1 MNKLLIIGIVL
12 TSICISAFAQK
23 TTVTVPKL
31 PIDTVTKK
39 YTYTEVVQQKGTKD
53 TLFNRAIH
61 WIGIYFKNAQDV
73 TDVRDKENGKIK
85 GIYRF
90 KIYNTPL
97 KDGTKIEAG
106 IISFTFNIELKE
118 NRYRYKIT
126 DLNKKG
132 PSYNALEKWIEKSK
146 TSPVPEMDSY
156 ITQIDQYMQDFIK
169 SMKKGMTEAVKVKDE
184 W

>member
-1 MNKLLIIGIVL
+1 MNKLLIIAIIL
-12 TSICISAFAQK
+12 TGFSVSVFAQK
-23 TTVTVPKL
+23 TTGTIPKL

-39 YTYTEVVQQKGTKD
+39 YTYTGVVQQKGSKD

-61 WIGIYFKNAQDV
+61 WIGFYFKNSQEV
-73 TDVRDKENGKIK
+73 TSIRDKENGKIE

-97 KDGTKIEAG
+97 KDGTKVEAG
-106 IISFTFNIELKE
+106 VISFTFHIELKE

-126 DLNKKG
+126 DFNLKG
-132 PSYNALEKWIEKSK
+132 ASYLALEKWFGKNN
-146 TSPVPEMDSY
+146 TSPIPEMNSY
-156 ITQIDQYMQDFIK
+156 ITQTDQYMQDFIK
-169 SMKKGMTEAVKVKDE
+169 SLKKGMIEAVKIKDE